1 MQLTKNFS
9 LAEFVA
15 TQHRNIDNTLP
26 SQLMPQAM
34 ATAAML
40 ERIRAALSALAGRD
54 VPILISSG
62 YRCPALNSAVGS
74 GATSDHPKAMAVD
87 WIAPAFGTPHQIC
100 KALAPQMD
108 ALGIGQLIHEFG
120 RWVHVSSR
128 TPSRPN
134 NRIITITSAGAR
146 PGIQEA

>member
-40 ERIRAALSALAGRD
+40 ERIRAALSAIAGRD
-54 VPILISSG
+54 VQILISSG

-74 GATSDHPKAMAVD
+74 NATSDHPKAMAVD
-87 WIAPAFGTPHQIC
+87 WIAPSFGTPYAIC
-100 KALAPQMD
+100 KAIAPQID
-108 ALGIGQLIHEFG
+108 ALGVGQIIHEFG

-134 NRIITITSAGAR
+134 NRIITITTAGAR